1 MSILRKIG
9 YSISELKSLI
19 ANKTLGSLIDVNA
32 TAPAEQAILQYV
44 NGVWIT
50 AGLDSIDSIDG
61 GFAATTE
68 FEGDSI
74 DGGSA

>member
-1 MSILRKIG
+1 M
-9 YSISELKSLI
+9 I